1 MKWFKSFINCLGD
14 DQVTFSKRNTDDML
28 KSTEP
33 VVQNFAKAMQK
44 NLDELGGPKQ
54 LFGTDILPRL
64 LDLVIEYLEG
74 CLRIR
79 SSKAIARDMANPR
92 YGQELKLE
100 RRLARKVFHGRKN
113 YEENKGRN
121 TFEALL
127 KTSSEAKPE
136 QMIELVDYVRN
147 NDIPEV
153 EPGEIPIYLPE
164 L

>member
-1 MKWFKSFINCLGD
+1 MNQFNLGD
-14 DQVTFSKRNTDDML
+14 FKVSYSIRNTDDML
-28 KSTEP
+28 KSSEP
-33 VVQNFAKAMQK
+33 VVQNFAREMQK
-44 NLDELGGPKQ
+44 NLDELGGPQ
-54 LFGTDILPRL
+54 QVFGVDLIPRL

-79 SSKAIARDMANPR
+79 SSRAIARDMANPR

-113 YEENKGRN
+113 YEENKGRLAL
-121 TFEALL
+121 EALL
-127 KTSSEAKPE
+127 KTSSETEHEK
-136 QMIELVDYVRN
+136 MIELVEYVRN

-153 EPGEIPIYLPE
+153 DPEGIPIYLPE